1 MIDPAGAEMRAEMG
15 MRRRSEP
22 MPVLLDREAERATL
36 DGLLTDLRSGRGRV
50 LVVRGEAGVGKS
62 ALLEYVAGAAA
73 DMRVI
78 RAAGVESEMELAFAS
93 LHQLCVPLL
102 DRVEGL
108 RGPQRDA
115 LGVAFGLRPGAA
127 ADRFLVALAVLTLL
141 AEVAEER
148 PLLCVVDDAQWLDKA
163 SAQALAFAAR
173 RLLAEPVGLIFAAR
187 EPGEEFRGLADLEVK
202 GLSDQDARTLLRS
215 AVRFRLD
222 DRVRDRIVAETKG
235 NPLALLEL
243 PRGLSPAQL
252 AGGFGPRAIPV
263 RIMEGFRRRLA
274 ELPADTRSLLL
285 IAAAEPA
292 GDPVLVW
299 RAAERLGIPPSAAET
314 AQADT
319 LLQIGMRVQFR
330 HPLVRSAVYSA
341 ALPQERRAAHRA
353 LAEATDRDPDRRAWH
368 LAAAADGPDEEVAA
382 ELERSA
388 TRARARGG
396 MAAAAAFLQRAVE
409 LTGGAGRRAG
419 RALDATQANLQAG
432 VLDTAAQLLSVA
444 MAEPLD
450 ELQGARADWLGG
462 QIAFASGP
470 DSDAPLLLLKAA
482 KRLEPLDLD
491 LARQTYVDAW
501 QAGVFAGYLAG
512 AGDLLEV
519 SRAAQALPPPAHP
532 PRPGDLLLDGLALMV
547 TDGPEAAAPVLRQA
561 TTAFARTGIPVQ
573 ESLQWGWLVRVADQ
587 SMWGEDGRRLTVRQ
601 VQLARDVG
609 ALDQLPILLNMMA
622 MDAVWS
628 GDFTAAASLVAEAA
642 AVCEATGSRLAPY
655 AAVMLASFRGR
666 EGEAAPLIETAIE
679 EGAAAG
685 QGVAVTYAHWVA
697 AILHNGRGRYADAL
711 AAARQA
717 SEHKHPYVSAWTL
730 PELIEAAAH
739 TGNLRTAREAL
750 DLLAERTRAGGTEEG
765 RGVEARCRALLSEG
779 EAADQGYREA
789 IGRLSRTGFR
799 PELARAHL
807 LYGEWLRRE
816 DRRGDARTQ
825 LHTAHGMF
833 AAIGMEAFAERARR
847 ELQAAGETV
856 RTRAGGA
863 HDQLTPQEAQIAR
876 LAREGLSNPEIGAQL
891 FLSPRTV
898 EYHLAKVF
906 SKLGITSR
914 RQLRQALP

>member
-1 MIDPAGAEMRAEMG
+1 

-36 DGLLTDLRSGRGRV
+36 DALLTDLRSGRGRV

-62 ALLEYVAGAAA
+62 ALLEYVAGAA

-108 RGPQRDA
+108 PGPQRDA

-187 EPGEEFRGLADLEVK
+187 EPGEEFRGLADLEVR

-252 AGGFGPRAIPV
+252 AGGFGTRAIPA

-299 RAAERLGIPPSAAET
+299 RAAERLGIPPSAADT
-314 AQADT
+314 AQADR

-353 LAEATDRDPDRRAWH
+353 PADATDRDRDPGRRAWH

-388 TRARARGG
+388 GRAQARGG
-396 MAAAAAFLQRAVE
+396 MAAAAA
-409 LTGGAGRRAG
+409 
-419 RALDATQANLQAG
+419 
-432 VLDTAAQLLSVA
+432 
-444 MAEPLD
+444 
-450 ELQGARADWLGG
+450 
-462 QIAFASGP
+462 
-470 DSDAPLLLLKAA
+470 
-482 KRLEPLDLD
+482 
-491 LARQTYVDAW
+491 
-501 QAGVFAGYLAG
+501 VFAGYLAG

-532 PRPGDLLLDGLALMV
+532 PRPVDLLLDGLALMI
-547 TDGPEAAAPVLRQA
+547 TDGPTAAAPVLRQA
-561 TTAFARTGIPVQ
+561 TTAFASADIPVQ
-573 ESLQWGWLVRVADQ
+573 ESLQWGWLVRVADRAL
-587 SMWGEDGRRLTVRQ
+587 WDEDGRRLTVRQ

-642 AVCEATGSRLAPY
+642 AVCEATGSRLAPF

-666 EGEAAPLIETAIE
+666 EGEAAALIKAAIE
-679 EGAAAG
+679 EGASAG
-685 QGVAVTYAHWVA
+685 QGVAVTYAQWVA
-697 AILHNGRGRYADAL
+697 AILHNGLGRYADAL

-717 SEHKHPYVSAWTL
+717 SEHQHPYVSAWTL

-739 TGNLRTAREAL
+739 TGDLRTAREAL

-765 RGVEARCRALLSEG
+765 RGVQARCRALLSEG
-779 EAADQGYREA
+779 QAADQSYREA
-789 IGRLSRTGFR
+789 VGLLSRTGFR

-816 DRRGDARTQ
+816 DRRDDARTE